1 MGIEPTCS
9 AWKADILPLNYT
21 CDCQTFV
28 NQPLNYITGKH
39 PLSRFFQEKTKN
51 YSGAGQPRKG
61 AFAVVGGTTPR
72 SPGEGCRALL
82 RPVQGDA

>member
-51 YSGAGQPRKG
+51 YAGAGQHRKG

>member
-61 AFAVVGGTTPR
+61 AFAVVGGTMPR
-72 SPGEGCRALL
+72 SPGESCRALL
-82 RPVQGDA
+82 RTVQVDA

>member
-28 NQPLNYITGKH
+28 NQPLNYITERAF
-39 PLSRFFQEKTKN
+39 LSRAFFEKTKN
-51 YSGAGQPRKG
+51 YQGRQTAAQTFFIPKPSVSPSASLSAG
-61 AFAVVGGTTPR
+61 
-72 SPGEGCRALL
+72 LL
-82 RPVQGDA
+82 